1 MNLLIPQLAFLIA
14 FSMMFT
20 TVQKTTQKSETQSV
34 STWVTTDDG
43 QTQRIEIRGKAQF
56 NDEYTDIVS
65 VSEGGSVRVEEKRNG
80 QLRRYEVTR
89 NANGQL
95 SRTYYV
101 NGSAQPIDDNAKKWI
116 AHLVLEAVR
125 QGGFDADVRV
135 QRILR
140 QGGIKAVLAEID
152 LIHSDYAKRIY
163 FQSLIKHGNLDVA
176 GLQDL
181 LRQAA
186 RQISSDYEQA
196 ELLLAIAPI
205 MIGKEGA
212 TNAYF
217 SAVNTINSDYE
228 HGRVLTAI
236 LKSVAPNRELLIQVA
251 ESTKTIRSDYEKAG
265 VLKRAASVYIDDP
278 ALRKVFFQTISSIES
293 DYEHR
298 GVLSALLKTKGLNSE
313 LLSSLLESATTLSSD
328 YEKATFL
335 LEASNAFSADPALK
349 NAFLKAVESIKSEYE
364 RGRVLSTLLKN
375 KQIG

>member
-1 MNLLIPQLAFLIA
+1 MSLLIPQLVLLIA
-14 FSMMFT
+14 FSLMCT
-20 TVQKTTQKSETQSV
+20 TVQKTAQKSETQSV
-34 STWVTTDDG
+34 STWVMTDDN
-43 QTQRIEIRGKAQF
+43 QTRRIEIRGKAEF

-65 VSEGGSVRVEEKRNG
+65 VSEGGSVRVEEKSG
-80 QLRRYEVTR
+80 GLSRRYEVR
-89 NANGQL
+89 NANNQL

-101 NGSAQPIDDNAKKWI
+101 SGSARPIDDNAKKWI
-116 AHLVLEAVR
+116 AQLVLEAVR

-135 QRILR
+135 QRILSR
-140 QGGIKAVLAEID
+140 GGIKAVLAEID
-152 LIHSDYAKRIY
+152 LIHSDYAKRLY
-163 FQSLIKHGNLDVA
+163 FQSLIKHGVLDVA
-176 GLQDL
+176 GVQDL

-196 ELLLAIAPI
+196 ELLVAIAPI
-205 MIGKEGA
+205 MVGKEGA
-212 TNAYF
+212 TTAYF

-228 HGRVLTAI
+228 HGRVLTAV
-236 LKSVAPNRELLIQVA
+236 LKTLPANRELLIQVA
-251 ESTKTIRSDYEKAG
+251 ESTKTIHSDYEKAG
-265 VLKRAASVYIDDP
+265 VLKRAAGAYVDDP

-298 GVLSALLKTKGLNSE
+298 SVLSALLKSKGLNSD

-335 LEASNAFSADPALK
+335 LEASNAYSADPVLK